1 MAKSAKEAELCSWL
15 DQISFSR
22 PRKNIPRDFA
32 DGVMMAELVK
42 FFYPKMVELH
52 NYTPANCF
60 LHKMNNWHTLS
71 RKVLSKL
78 GIKISKEQIEQIAS
92 ASPNGII
99 SVLSSFKDKVVAA
112 QEKREEECKQQQRG
126 SQPQN
131 ILCFVQDKKQAE
143 GVFGIPMACEAPT
156 GQQLIVSMENM
167 VPQRLLEEKLSEIA
181 EKDDAINILM
191 QKVAHLDTLLQL
203 KDQRIKDL
211 THQLQFLQERSKE
224 GFHLST

>member
-1 MAKSAKEAELCSWL
+1 MAKSGKEAELYLWL
-15 DQISFSR
+15 DQIPFSR
-22 PRKNIPRDFA
+22 PRKNIPRDFS
-32 DGVMMAELVK
+32 DGVLMAEMVK

-60 LHKMNNWHTLS
+60 IHKMNNWYTLS

-92 ASPNGII
+92 ATPNGIT
-99 SVLSSFKDKVVAA
+99 SVLSALREKVVTA
-112 QEKREEECKQQQRG
+112 QEKREEECKQLQR
-126 SQPQN
+126 SNQPQN

-167 VPQRLLEEKLSEIA
+167 VPQRLLDEKLSEIA

-191 QKVAHLDTLLQL
+191 QKVSHLDTLLQL

-211 THQLQFLQERSKE
+211 TQQLQYLQERGKE
-224 GFHLST
+224 GFHLNT